1 MRPFCPREGPAL
13 PPVLTGAV
21 ASEGSKDADQLDDVN
36 EVGARS
42 QAPKSDRQ

>member
-1 MRPFCPREGPAL
+1 M

-21 ASEGSKDADQLDDVN
+21 ALEGSKDNDQLDDVN

-42 QAPKSDRQ
+42 QAPKSDQQ